1 MSQSKFKATNLLAGT
16 ALVALGVAF
25 AGQVSAKD
33 HARVIKSGKDQV
45 SLSISGHVS
54 RQITIVD
61 DGRTSV
67 RHSDSDFSS
76 SRFVMKGAGRINAD
90 LKVATKI
97 ETAVDDARNSPA
109 IHDAVN
115 GGRTGDDLRTRKAE
129 IQLTHKSF
137 GTVWM
142 GAGDTA
148 SNGATE
154 SNFSTFTMLPGCTGC
169 VMNGAFRTT
178 SASTGSGPNAV
189 GRLVAGA
196 ANGAFGQQDGLGRS
210 TRIRYDTPVIAGFMA
225 STSHLDNQA
234 WDVALRYSGKF
245 AGTKLKAA
253 AAYSNDQTD
262 EQMGASA
269 AFLHSSGIGG
279 GANFEYIQDDTR
291 NDGANGEDPYFY
303 GAHLSFKSKFNEMGS
318 TQIVYMF
325 DSANNKAGS
334 GDIGTTHSVGVAQ
347 NIDAAAMSIDVRF
360 THAHLEADRLLL
372 DNDTVKALS
381 VHTRVKF

>member
-76 SRFVMKGAGRINAD
+76 SRIVIKGAGKINAD

-97 ETAVDDARNSPA
+97 ETAVDDNRNAPA
-109 IHDAVN
+109 VHDGVHGSRSGN
-115 GGRTGDDLRTRKAE
+115 DLQTRKAE
-129 IQLTHKSF
+129 IQLSHKSF
-137 GTVWM
+137 GTVWL

-154 SNFSTFTMLPGCTGC
+154 SNFHTFTMLPGCTGC
-169 VMNGAFRTT
+169 VMSGAFRTT
-178 SASTGSGPNAV
+178 TESTGSGPNA
-189 GRLVAGA
+189 AGA
-196 ANGAFGQQDGLGRS
+196 EVGTSAGSFGQQDGLGRS

-225 STSHLDNQA
+225 STSHLDSQA

-245 AGTKLKAA
+245 AGTKVKGAV
-253 AAYSNDQTD
+253 AYSNDQAD
-262 EQMGASA
+262 EQTGASI
-269 AFLHSSGIGG
+269 AFQHSSGIGG
-279 GANFEYIQDDTR
+279 GANFEYINDDTQ
-291 NDGANGEDPYFY
+291 NDGANGEDPYFW
-303 GAHLSFKSKFNEMGS
+303 GAHLNYKSKFNEMGS
-318 TQIVYMF
+318 TQLVYMF
-325 DSANNKAGS
+325 DRANNREVAGEMAS
-334 GDIGTTHSVGVAQ
+334 SHSVAVAQ

-381 VHTRVKF
+381 IHTRVKF

>member
-1 MSQSKFKATNLLAGT
+1 VHGS
-16 ALVALGVAF
+16 
-25 AGQVSAKD
+25 
-33 HARVIKSGKDQV
+33 RSG
-45 SLSISGHVS
+45 
-54 RQITIVD
+54 
-61 DGRTSV
+61 
-67 RHSDSDFSS
+67 
-76 SRFVMKGAGRINAD
+76 ND
-90 LKVATKI
+90 LQ
-97 ETAVDDARNSPA
+97 
-109 IHDAVN
+109 
-115 GGRTGDDLRTRKAE
+115 TRKAE
-129 IQLTHKSF
+129 IQLSHKSF
-137 GTVWM
+137 GTVWL

-169 VMNGAFRTT
+169 VMSGAFRTT
-178 SASTGSGPNAV
+178 AASTGSGPNA
-189 GRLVAGA
+189 AGA
-196 ANGAFGQQDGLGRS
+196 EVGTAAGAFGQQDGLGRS

-225 STSHLDNQA
+225 STSHLDSQA

-245 AGTKLKAA
+245 AGTKVKGAV
-253 AAYSNDQTD
+253 AYSNDQAD
-262 EQMGASA
+262 EQTGASI
-269 AFLHSSGIGG
+269 AFQHSSGIGG
-279 GANFEYIQDDTR
+279 GVGFEYIQDDTQ

-303 GAHLSFKSKFNEMGS
+303 GAHVSFKSKFNEMGS

-360 THAHLEADRLLL
+360 THAALEADRLLL

>member
-1 MSQSKFKATNLLAGT
+1 
-16 ALVALGVAF
+16 
-25 AGQVSAKD
+25 
-33 HARVIKSGKDQV
+33 VI
-45 SLSISGHVS
+45 
-54 RQITIVD
+54 
-61 DGRTSV
+61 
-67 RHSDSDFSS
+67 
-76 SRFVMKGAGRINAD
+76 KGAGKINSD

-97 ETAVDDARNSPA
+97 ETAVDDARNGPA
-109 IHDAVN
+109 QADTEHGSRSGN
-115 GGRTGDDLRTRKAE
+115 DLQTRKAE

-225 STSHLDNQA
+225 STSHLDSQA
-234 WDVALRYSGKF
+234 WDLALRYSGKF

-372 DNDTVKALS
+372 DNDTVKSLS
-381 VHTRVKF
+381 IHTRVKF